1 VTDNDPQK
9 CSPEELAAIELG
21 YALANLGPDTDRT
34 LMVTL
39 RLANGRFVKDVWLSA
54 NDVQTLIDGALAI
67 GELHACAA
75 LAGPEP
81 LPEVDGQTVTD
92 VITGFEGLLS
102 NTNREEA
109 EGDQ

>member
-1 VTDNDPQK
+1 MSEHQPSAQ
-9 CSPEELAAIELG
+9 ELAAIELG
-21 YALANLGPDTDRT
+21 HALANLGPDTDRAV
-34 LMVTL
+34 MVTL
-39 RLANGRFVKDVWLSA
+39 RMPNGRFVQDVWLSA

-67 GELHACAA
+67 GELNACAA

-92 VITGFEGLLS
+92 VITQFEGLLS

-109 EGDQ
+109 EGVQ

>member
-1 VTDNDPQK
+1 MDNDPQK

-67 GELHACAA
+67 SDMNACAA
-75 LAGPEP
+75 LAEPEP
-81 LPEVDGQTVTD
+81 LPQVDGQAVTD
-92 VITGFEGLLS
+92 VIAGFEGLLNS
-102 NTNREEA
+102 TYRKEA